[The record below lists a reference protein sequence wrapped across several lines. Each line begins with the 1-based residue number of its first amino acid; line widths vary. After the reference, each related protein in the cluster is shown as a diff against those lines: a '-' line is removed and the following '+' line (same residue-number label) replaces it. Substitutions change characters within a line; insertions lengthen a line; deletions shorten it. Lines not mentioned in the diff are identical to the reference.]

1 MLKAQISKTRIYFT
15 TCIFLF
21 IAIISCIFFGEKFS
35 QQRTKQLLSLREDY
49 SNSNSLKT
57 NTEVPANN
65 VNAPETKPVQEN
77 TTQPVQNNLQNNDAV
92 LLKPGDSGIDV
103 TNLQKKLYELG
114 YDLTIDGSYGNQT
127 VKILKTIQT
136 DNKLNAS
143 GNYTVETKKILDKLK
158 TVRTYKK
165 P

>member
-1 MLKAQISKTRIYFT
+1 MLKAQKSKTHLYFV

-21 IAIISCIFFGEKFS
+21 AAIISCILLGEKLS
-35 QQRTKQLLSLREDY
+35 QHRTKQLLSLREDY

-65 VNAPETKPVQEN
+65 VNSAETKPVQEN
-77 TTQPVQNNLQNNDAV
+77 NIQAAQNNLQNNDNI
-92 LLKPGDSGIDV
+92 LLKPGDSGINV

-114 YDLTIDGSYGNQT
+114 YDLTVDGSYGSQT
-127 VKILKTIQT
+127 VKVLKTIQT
-136 DNKLNAS
+136 ENKLNAS
-143 GNYTVETKKILDKLK
+143 GNYTVETKSILDKQK

-165 P
+165 Q

>member
-1 MLKAQISKTRIYFT
+1 MLKAQNSKTHMYFI
-15 TCIFLF
+15 TCIILF

-49 SNSNSLKT
+49 TNDNSFKT
-57 NTEVPANN
+57 LNTETPANN
-65 VNAPETKPVQEN
+65 VKTTETNPVQESN
-77 TTQPVQNNLQNNDAV
+77 TQAVQNNDTI
-92 LLKPGDSGIDV
+92 LLKSGDLGTEV

-114 YDLTIDGSYGNQT
+114 YDLTIDGAYGNQT
-127 VKILKTIQT
+127 IKILKTIQSA
-136 DNKLNAS
+136 NKINPS
-143 GNYTVETKKILDKLK
+143 GNYTVETKNVLDKLK